1 MAGLGDFVQKAFYLG
16 VGIAASAGEKASD
29 VKAQAQKLAD
39 EMVAKGEINADEA
52 RKMVEGMLQSA
63 QQAQVKPGQTEAA
76 QPKEPRKIEIQDEQ
90 SATGDPKVSSMQQQV
105 ADLQQELERLKKQS

>member
-39 EMVAKGEINADEA
+39 EMVAKGEINAEEA
-52 RKMVEGMLQSA
+52 RKMVDGMLNSA
-63 QQAQVKPGQTEAA
+63 QQAQVKPGEPAA
-76 QPKEPRKIEIQDEQ
+76 AKPKEPRKIEIQDEETP
-90 SATGDPKVSSMQQQV
+90 AGAAKISSMQQQV
-105 ADLQQELERLKKQS
+105 EELQRELERLKKQ

>member
-39 EMVAKGEINADEA
+39 EMVAKGEINAEEA
-52 RKMVEGMLQSA
+52 RKMVDGMLSSA
-63 QQAQVKPGQTEAA
+63 QQAQVKPGQSAA
-76 QPKEPRKIEIQDEQ
+76 QPKEPRKIEIQDEEPK
-90 SATGDPKVSSMQQQV
+90 AGDTKVSSMQQQV
-105 ADLQQELERLKKQS
+105 EELQKELERLKKQ